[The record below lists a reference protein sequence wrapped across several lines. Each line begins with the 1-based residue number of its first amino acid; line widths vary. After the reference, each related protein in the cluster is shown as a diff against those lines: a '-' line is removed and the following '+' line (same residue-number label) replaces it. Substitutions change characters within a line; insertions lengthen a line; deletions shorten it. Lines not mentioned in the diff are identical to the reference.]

1 MGGSVRGRQGLWT
14 VVVLLVLLLVV
25 VDLLR
30 PDSLILALFQEMAPG
45 ERTPLRRLLDRVAP
59 GSGG

>member
-1 MGGSVRGRQGLWT
+1 MV
-14 VVVLLVLLLVV
+14 LVLVV
-25 VDLLR
+25 MDLLR
-30 PDSLILALFQEMAPG
+30 PDSLIMGLFQEMTPG